1 MIYEI
6 IQQLHAAKGT
16 IEKQAILDS
25 QTANE
30 DLKLFMKAVYDPA
43 INYYIK
49 KVPEIES
56 TQGTQE
62 FYFGVVDW
70 LVSELA
76 TRRTSGKEAQ
86 KELAKMLTIL
96 NTEGKELVK
105 MILKRSVGASV
116 GETMVLNTWPGLFFI
131 PPYMRCSGLDDKA
144 ITMFDAE
151 ESFYIQPKRDGSF
164 AYLVAE
170 ASGCQ
175 LITRSGNSYP
185 KWFAE
190 MLAGSV
196 PYDVVLCGELEVYS
210 NGKLLSRKEGNGI
223 LNSIQHGADW
233 HEVDFYEFKLI
244 AWDFLTTHEFSAGQS
259 QVPYKHRLA
268 NLEATIWWCGTDC
281 IDIIE
286 THEVKSFAEADKY
299 VKKWQ
304 QAGGEGG
311 IAKTKDGIWKDG
323 TSKHNVKM
331 KVKFAADYLIEGY
344 YEGEGKAAGM
354 LGGLKIASSCGKLR
368 NNVGSGFSDDQRKY
382 FWSIKEQLIGKI
394 VECEANDVITKRGSD
409 TIALSLPI
417 FVEIREDKK
426 VADTY
431 ERVLEQ
437 LEAAKKGKE

>member
-6 IQQLHAAKGT
+6 IQKLHAAKGT

-25 QTANE
+25 NAANE

-49 KVPEIES
+49 KVPNVDS
-56 TQGTQE
+56 WVGTEE
-62 FYFGVVDW
+62 FS
-70 LVSELA
+70 SEDTRWMLKKLA
-76 TRRTSGKEAQ
+76 DRKLTGHDAISA
-86 KELAKMLTIL
+86 LAGRMSAL
-96 NTEGKELVK
+96 NIAGRQLIQ

-268 NLEATIWWCGTDC
+268 NLEAARGRCGTDC

-331 KVKFAADYLIEGY
+331 KVKFAADYEIYGY
-344 YEGEGKAAGM
+344 YEGEGKATGM
-354 LGGLKIASSCGKLR
+354 LGGLKIQTSCGKLK

-382 FWSIKEQLIGKI
+382 LWSIREQLPGKI
-394 VECEANDVITKRGSD
+394 TECEANDVITKRGSD
-409 TIALSLPI
+409 TVALSLPI